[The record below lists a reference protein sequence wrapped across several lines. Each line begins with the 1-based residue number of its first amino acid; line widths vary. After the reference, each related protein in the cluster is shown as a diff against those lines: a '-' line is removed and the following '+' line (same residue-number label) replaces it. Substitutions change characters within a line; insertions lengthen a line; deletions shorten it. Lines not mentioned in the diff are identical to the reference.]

1 MRNLEDVRS
10 DLSKG
15 LVSHCQTAWSLE
27 SKPRRDARGLR
38 TEINALS
45 FEYQRI
51 QIRKNFEAGPIGPKN
66 AFCFKIFL
74 AVTIPQTPLGDHV
87 GNRLISTSSRPLLGK
102 YGGQYIRNLSL
113 SSIFWISEP

>member
-1 MRNLEDVRS
+1 MRNVEDVRP

-15 LVSHCQTAWSLE
+15 QVSHCQTAWSLE

-74 AVTIPQTPLGDHV
+74 AVTIPRKAFVAGGGEGP
-87 GNRLISTSSRPLLGK
+87 IST
-102 YGGQYIRNLSL
+102 N
-113 SSIFWISEP
+113 